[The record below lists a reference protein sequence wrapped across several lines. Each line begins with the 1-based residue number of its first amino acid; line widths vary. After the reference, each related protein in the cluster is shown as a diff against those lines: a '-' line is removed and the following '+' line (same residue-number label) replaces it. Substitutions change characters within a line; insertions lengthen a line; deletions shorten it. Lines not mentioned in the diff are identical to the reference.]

1 MRLLLQRVTEASV
14 TIQGER
20 ISAIGPGLLVLVGI
34 GPQDGEA
41 QVQYLAQKAV
51 SLRIFSDEEGKM
63 NRSLLESG
71 GQMLAFSQCTLYG
84 NCNKGR
90 RPSFVGAAAPEQA
103 NRLYEAFLSQ
113 VERLGVPVQAGR
125 FGAEM
130 QVALVNDGPVT
141 LWLDSDELMP
151 KS

>member
-71 GQMLAFSQCTLYG
+71 GQMLAVSQFTLYG
-84 NCNKGR
+84 NCKKGR

-151 KS
+151 RA